1 MSKGYGLSQ
10 LVNGDIGGFRN
21 KIINGNFDIWQRGP
35 AFNTDGYTADRWLVH
50 RGGATS
56 TSVTRV
62 EYSRGINYLGITR
75 NGGTTAFTVSQRMEE
90 MASLAGKT
98 VTVTFDTVKSG
109 TPLVGGEVY
118 MEQYFG
124 TGGSA
129 TKTTAVQLFGATTT
143 QTRYR
148 FKFKIPAFSFTTIG
162 AGAYTSLVFSLPV
175 ALGGISALYISR
187 VSVVIGDAT
196 GEADPFSPRHIS
208 QELAMCHRYYE
219 RVAVS
224 ARGYSPVTNGYF
236 ENTVSFVPKRA
247 LPAVTLISAPSEL
260 NVSAKLLAPYSN
272 GYDHSSARFSVGSAA
287 IGDVY
292 SLGTIYALDAEL

>member
-1 MSKGYGLSQ
+1 
-10 LVNGDIGGFRN
+10 
-21 KIINGNFDIWQRGP
+21 
-35 AFNTDGYTADRWLVH
+35 
-50 RGGATS
+50 
-56 TSVTRV
+56 
-62 EYSRGINYLGITR
+62 
-75 NGGTTAFTVSQRMEE
+75 
-90 MASLAGKT
+90 
-98 VTVTFDTVKSG
+98 
-109 TPLVGGEVY
+109 

-129 TKTTAVQLFGATTT
+129 TKTLAAQTFGATTT

-162 AGAYTSLVFSLPV
+162 PGAYTRLVFSLPI
-175 ALGGISALYISR
+175 ALGAVSSFYISR

-208 QELAMCHRYYE
+208 QELAMCRRYHE

-224 ARGYSPVTNGYF
+224 ARGYSPVANGYF
-236 ENTVSFVPKRA
+236 ENTISFVPKRA
-247 LPAVTLISAPSEL
+247 LPEATLISAPSEL
-260 NVSAKLLAPYSN
+260 NVAGKLLTPTSN